1 MEAVKIAYI
10 AVYTLEN
17 GLMRAGIYERISTI
31 AALLVFTACV
41 GSAVA
46 EPSAWKGS
54 DVERK
59 RFAADKFA
67 CGRESSQQTASEPD
81 WDYFK
86 ACMEA
91 RGWKHKEESKGGKP

>member
-1 MEAVKIAYI
+1 
-10 AVYTLEN
+10 
-17 GLMRAGIYERISTI
+17 MRAAIYARMSIV

-41 GSAVA
+41 GSALA
-46 EPSAWKGS
+46 EPAAWKGA

-67 CGRESSQQTASEPD
+67 CGREASQRTSSEPD

-91 RGWKHKEESKGGKP
+91 RGWKRNNAASKEGRR

>member
-1 MEAVKIAYI
+1 
-10 AVYTLEN
+10 
-17 GLMRAGIYERISTI
+17 MRAAIHARLATAS
-31 AALLVFTACV
+31 ALLVFTACV

-67 CGRESSQQTASEPD
+67 CGREASQPDASEPD

-86 ACMEA
+86 ACMVA
-91 RGWKHKEESKGGKP
+91 RGWKPQEDPKGGKP